1 MTKNVTCS
9 IHFTMSL
16 LSSYS
21 VLINYHDFAT
31 CLNKYRNKTLMT
43 FLKPPG
49 TNSRHMSK
57 ITKSVPKKHF
67 EMLLVTKS
75 SIIHEFSHNFTIKNI
90 FKFLQERNGG
100 TGAETPRN
108 SWASFDL
115 RSQQPDPL
123 IDGLL
128 GLDFVFQ
135 IFS

>member
-1 MTKNVTCS
+1 
-9 IHFTMSL
+9 MS
-16 LSSYS
+16 
-21 VLINYHDFAT
+21 T
-31 CLNKYRNKTLMT
+31 R
-43 FLKPPG
+43 
-49 TNSRHMSK
+49 
-57 ITKSVPKKHF
+57 VPEKHF
-67 EMLLVTKS
+67 EMLLETKS

-128 GLDFVFQ
+128 GSDFVFQ
-135 IFS
+135 IIS